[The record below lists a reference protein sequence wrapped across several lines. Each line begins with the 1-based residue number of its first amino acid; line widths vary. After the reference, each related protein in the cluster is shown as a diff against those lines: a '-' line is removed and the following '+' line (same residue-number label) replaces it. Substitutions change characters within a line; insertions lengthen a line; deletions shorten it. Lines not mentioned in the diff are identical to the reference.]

1 VPVPICPIWSNTT
14 FGFGV
19 NVCVVDPIKLTELF
33 PGNTVENPDKLRSLF
48 IMIAALFKLTE
59 PAPISVTI
67 VSKTDVDPKSKLA
80 PEEMEIVSIFIPH
93 ELFIV
98 TAPELA
104 FMMKLE
110 DLRLVLPGSIDKAP
124 DPLWIIFGRTQTD
137 DGGGNNEWAEEPINS
152 RAPVP
157 GLTLLPGI
165 IDKSA
170 TLAICSVYDKN
181 LSVPVY
187 KELNRIDA
195 IEGAA
200 SKLQGERDVLLKI
213 TVSAVPGA
221 PGGAQFP
228 ALFHRPFP
236 VPLFQIFVLGL
247 TKVHPVFVGISW
259 LFVAFAEAAFA
270 VEKCINA

>member
-1 VPVPICPIWSNTT
+1 VP
-14 FGFGV
+14 
-19 NVCVVDPIKLTELF
+19 K
-33 PGNTVENPDKLRSLF
+33 
-48 IMIAALFKLTE
+48 
-59 PAPISVTI
+59 SVTI
-67 VSKTDVDPKSKLA
+67 VSKTDVVPKSKLA
-80 PEEMEIVSIFIPH
+80 PEETEIVSIFIPH
-93 ELFIV
+93 ELFTV
-98 TAPELA
+98 TAPALTVKFEV
-104 FMMKLE
+104 
-110 DLRLVLPGSIDKAP
+110 LRLELPGSIDSVP
-124 DPLWIIFGRTQTD
+124 PLWISFGRMQAEE
-137 DGGGNNEWAEEPINS
+137 GGGKSECAEEPTNS

-157 GLTLLPGI
+157 GLMLLPGI

-181 LSVPVY
+181 LSEPVY
-187 KELNRIDA
+187 RELNRIDA

-200 SKLQGERDVLLKI
+200 SKLQGEREVLLKM

-259 LFVAFAEAAFA
+259 LFVAFAEAAVA
-270 VEKCINA
+270 VEKWINA